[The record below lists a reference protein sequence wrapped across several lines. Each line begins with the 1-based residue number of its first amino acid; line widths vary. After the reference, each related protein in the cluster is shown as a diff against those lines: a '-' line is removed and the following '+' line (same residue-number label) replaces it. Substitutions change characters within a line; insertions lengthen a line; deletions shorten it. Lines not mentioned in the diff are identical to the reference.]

1 MANFTRSIA
10 ALAIAIAI
18 TAPLQAQQTDFG
30 DFLAGRWGD
39 ATAEWKDQ
47 TADWIYAPC
56 NIRHPRSTAAYE
68 FSGKANELTVRT
80 TGEQGQATRK
90 TPVVSPVMLA
100 GPFDA
105 SQSPEFKNARI
116 VVGIAFERVG
126 YMVPKENVGGMLVVI
141 DDDRMVL
148 LEPSTSSPETVLK
161 QYLVRCRNR

>member
-1 MANFTRSIA
+1 M
-10 ALAIAIAI
+10 L
-18 TAPLQAQQTDFG
+18 G
-30 DFLAGRWGD
+30 
-39 ATAEWKDQ
+39 EM
-47 TADWIYAPC
+47 
-56 NIRHPRSTAAYE
+56 
-68 FSGKANELTVRT
+68 KANELTVRT